1 MPYVAAT
8 LSAVPMPEP
17 AIERSIA
24 RGHVRGWCPGVL
36 DPMETGDGW
45 LLRIRVPGGFVTAAA
60 LTLVGQIANDFGSG
74 IVEITS
80 RANLQI
86 RGVASRQLDRATAA
100 VVATDL
106 VGLDARRDAFR
117 SVVGNPLTGHDLRA
131 AGTSRPLV
139 HALVDRLT
147 TDIAGNAP
155 SKFGI
160 VIDDGGSWDLGDLD
174 ADVTFRACG
183 AGIWAVFLRRA
194 SESIG
199 CTANPIAVAVTATQW
214 CVDADGRMDRFVA
227 SVGAAGIAERLALAA
242 PSGDACLHPRAPRP
256 GRIIGVLP
264 HVDPMFANVVAA
276 PFLGRTDNALLAGI
290 AELATTH
297 NADLRLT
304 PDHSVAF
311 CGVRE
316 ESATALVSQ
325 LLGFGLI
332 VDIDDPRALLSACV
346 GSRGCASALADTW
359 AVGHRLAAAAQLT
372 GRLHLSACAKQCG
385 APAGVRH
392 LVADESGAFCET

>member
-8 LSAVPMPEP
+8 LSAVPTPEP
-17 AIERSIA
+17 TIERSIA

-45 LLRIRVPGGFVTAAA
+45 LLRIRIPGGFITPAA
-60 LTLVGQIANDFGSG
+60 LTLVGQIADDFGSG
-74 IVEITS
+74 VVEITS

-86 RGVASRQLDRATAA
+86 RGVASGQLDQATAA
-100 VVATDL
+100 VVAADL
-106 VGLDARRDAFR
+106 VGHDARSDAFR
-117 SVVGNPLTGHDLRA
+117 SVVANPLTGHDPRA
-131 AGTSRPLV
+131 AGSSRPLV

-147 TDIAGNAP
+147 TDISRNAP

-174 ADVTFRACG
+174 ADITLRACG
-183 AGIWAVFLRRA
+183 AGMWAVFLRSA
-194 SESIG
+194 SEAIG
-199 CTANPIAVAVTATQW
+199 WTVNPTAVAVTATQW
-214 CVDADGRMDRFVA
+214 CVDEASRMDQLVA
-227 SVGAAGIAERLALAA
+227 SVGCAGIAERLALAA
-242 PSGDACLHPRAPRP
+242 PSGDAGLHRRASGP

-264 HVDPMFANVVAA
+264 HVDPMLANVVAA
-276 PFLGRTDNALLAGI
+276 PFLGRTDAAMLAGI

-311 CGVRE
+311 CGVR
-316 ESATALVSQ
+316 AQTVTALVSE
-325 LLGFGLI
+325 LLGFGLV
-332 VDIDDPRALLSACV
+332 VDNDDPRALLSACV

-359 AVGHRLAAAAQLT
+359 AVGHRLAAASQRT
-372 GRLHLSACAKQCG
+372 ERFHLSACAKRCG
-385 APAGVRH
+385 APVGVRH
-392 LVADESGAFCET
+392 LVADESGAFHET